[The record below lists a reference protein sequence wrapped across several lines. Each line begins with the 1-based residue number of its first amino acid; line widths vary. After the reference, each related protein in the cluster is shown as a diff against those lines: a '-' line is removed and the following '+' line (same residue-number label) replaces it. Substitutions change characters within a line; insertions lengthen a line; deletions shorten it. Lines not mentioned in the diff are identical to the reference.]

1 MANLSSNPVI
11 LRNNKKREKRSI
23 YSRYF
28 KEFSFKS
35 IPGSGSLPSELVS
48 VSNRNMNISN
58 KTGDTAP
65 VRSSAGGMFRNKTY
79 ADQVRELL
87 RKDPVNVDT
96 LDRIKH
102 RGRPPLPPNVEM
114 RETGKYG
121 RKHVDQTSTS
131 HQFAQLAPEDV
142 SRRKVYVRNTG
153 ADAVIK
159 SKLSTFSSVISR

>member
-11 LRNNKKREKRSI
+11 LRNKKRREKSI

-35 IPGSGSLPSELVS
+35 TPSCVSLPSELVS
-48 VSNRNMNISN
+48 VSNTNMNISN
-58 KTGDTAP
+58 KTADTAAL
-65 VRSSAGGMFRNKTY
+65 RSSAGVMSRTKSY

-87 RKDPVNVDT
+87 RNDPINVDT

-102 RGRPPLPPNVEM
+102 RGRPPLPPLPPLPPTVEI
-114 RETGKYG
+114 RWKQPDTT
-121 RKHVDQTSTS
+121 RSTS
-131 HQFAQLAPEDV
+131 QQFVQLAPQDK
-142 SRRKVYVRNTG
+142 STRKVYVRNTG

>member
-35 IPGSGSLPSELVS
+35 IPGCGSLSLPSELVS
-48 VSNRNMNISN
+48 VSNTNMNISN
-58 KTGDTAP
+58 KTGHTAP

-87 RKDPVNVDT
+87 RTHPMHTSEDRTLTRHSVNQSLLSSWSHASFSNQHTRLYRKLCSNGFLCALHT
-96 LDRIKH
+96 L
-102 RGRPPLPPNVEM
+102 
-114 RETGKYG
+114 ET
-121 RKHVDQTSTS
+121 VP
-131 HQFAQLAPEDV
+131 AQP
-142 SRRKVYVRNTG
+142 
-153 ADAVIK
+153 
-159 SKLSTFSSVISR
+159 